1 MKQRKN
7 SVDQQQVPPALAKPF
22 QNFTHLKNF
31 IELTDKMLLD
41 YKESISEYVKI
52 SEDYIEKLTKLT
64 TKYES
69 KVNKYEQSLTE
80 SDAKIKELIKL
91 FHKMPSIFS
100 LIKNKMKN
108 IHNVIRESIVSNKID
123 STEMSEKNKKFEE
136 LKREIEP
143 KEKALISIY
152 PKYETSKN
160 NLFENFRQLED
171 SLANAVISGDNKKL
185 QMTQAFMKYNEEINK
200 KEEELVNEKK
210 NYNNHL
216 NNYFDTYDKF
226 FEICESK
233 FKSTLDITKSGIT
246 SIASISLTS
255 FKSLYIHLE
264 QIIKNLSEN
273 ELNVD
278 YSKFLSNLVENIDR
292 EMLDKK
298 YMLRII
304 NEKYVDDK
312 DKHSIIKN

>member
-91 FHKMPSIFS
+91 FHKIPSIFS

-123 STEMSEKNKKFEE
+123 STEMSENNKKFEE
-136 LKREIEP
+136 LK
-143 KEKALISIY
+143 STS
-152 PKYETSKN
+152 ETF
-160 NLFENFRQLED
+160 L
-171 SLANAVISGDNKKL
+171 
-185 QMTQAFMKYNEEINK
+185 
-200 KEEELVNEKK
+200 
-210 NYNNHL
+210 
-216 NNYFDTYDKF
+216 
-226 FEICESK
+226 
-233 FKSTLDITKSGIT
+233 KS
-246 SIASISLTS
+246 
-255 FKSLYIHLE
+255 
-264 QIIKNLSEN
+264 
-273 ELNVD
+273 
-278 YSKFLSNLVENIDR
+278 
-292 EMLDKK
+292 
-298 YMLRII
+298 
-304 NEKYVDDK
+304 
-312 DKHSIIKN
+312 